1 MTEKELVKYL
11 KKLGVLVTFNKNL
24 KLWQIILDEQSFYLT
39 KSNVDSLDK
48 EKLDEFLTLN
58 IVKIMASGGNDKIIY
73 H

>member
-11 KKLGVLVTFNKNL
+11 TKLGVLVTFNKNL
-24 KLWQIILDEQSFYLT
+24 KLWQVILDDESFYLS
-39 KSNVDSLDK
+39 KSDVTSFNK

-58 IVKIMASGGNDKIIY
+58 IVKIMTSSGNGKINY